1 MVGRDRE
8 GEKREMDTQEWHKRY
23 KNRLIKRGLS
33 AQEAENILR
42 AGGHDYDFDPE
53 DSADDELSYM
63 VSDG

>member
-1 MVGRDRE
+1 
-8 GEKREMDTQEWHKRY
+8 MDTQEWHKRY